1 MQLAVPAH
9 TKIQLVLAK
18 LLGKVFGKMQAVGD
32 KFNIMFAEKVT

>member
-18 LLGKVFGKMQAVGD
+18 LLGKMFGKMQGD